1 MRLTATPQHPTNFS
15 QPAEGSP
22 TASHSLDRRDA
33 ALLAFLVGCLAAMF
47 WKVIFTP
54 AMFFYRDV
62 FKYSYP
68 HARFIAEACRQATLP
83 YWNPYMNYGEPVLA
97 NPNFLFFYPSTLL
110 LILLPIDF
118 AYTMH
123 YVAHFALAGVG
134 TYCLARY
141 WGQSRAAALFA
152 AFAFTFSG
160 PLLSLGNLYNHAAC
174 AAWIPWALLL
184 TERAL
189 ESISLRPWF
198 VLTLVFS
205 LQFLAAE
212 PFTLF
217 ATFGLSLGLALYRS
231 GALRHPLAP
240 PARRILLRFLLV
252 GCWMIALS
260 TVQLFPALDL
270 LGNSMRGRGMTFNQ
284 NARWAFHPLSLLDIV
299 LQDFFGPP
307 FATPGVWVWVLNGG
321 HDPYYPSVFVGFVP
335 LFFALVGWARGRD
348 QRRGFIAAA
357 ALTLLLL
364 SFGRLTPLYALANL
378 LLPPLQLVRFPVK
391 LLVPI
396 VLLTALLAGFGL
408 DALRQSHETSS
419 FRQRRIL
426 LPLQCLLA
434 GAVLVWMIAWLEPQ
448 WIGVPTS
455 QFLVH
460 MNRLVT
466 GNHGED
472 LSSGQI
478 TGARDF
484 FLTILRLY
492 LPGLAGLALGGM
504 TWMLALERR
513 RRWARRAVPLV
524 AVLGLGQLALVNY
537 RANPAVPKVFYAY
550 RPPLLKHFEASNQ
563 PYRFYDLGRG
573 WAPPIALLGAQD
585 FVNFD
590 FIPEA
595 ASFSSLALGGFRD
608 KLLLEAGSMS
618 EKVESGNSG
627 DVDGSVSPFVF
638 DFWEYVKYLTWDPV
652 STDYLLGR
660 SNVRYLI
667 LPGRQPGAKRR
678 EVAQISNGSPQPSFL
693 YENLCLT
700 PRAYVAG
707 RASWSTD
714 TPAILARMASPDF
727 DAQDEVILFGKPEAR
742 PPSQC
747 SGPAGRVEIIDPQP
761 NTVKLQA
768 ELFRPGYV
776 VLLDRF
782 NPNWCAT
789 LDGQEVPI
797 LHANEMFRAVH
808 AEAGRHE
815 VRFYY
820 RQRGLKAGMLISL
833 MALAGLGIL
842 YAIDPFRSK
851 SSPLV
856 ERL

>member
-1 MRLTATPQHPTNFS
+1 
-15 QPAEGSP
+15 
-22 TASHSLDRRDA
+22 
-33 ALLAFLVGCLAAMF
+33 
-47 WKVIFTP
+47 
-54 AMFFYRDV
+54 
-62 FKYSYP
+62 
-68 HARFIAEACRQATLP
+68 
-83 YWNPYMNYGEPVLA
+83 MNYGEPVLA

-123 YVAHFALAGVG
+123 YVAHFAVAAVG
-134 TYCLARY
+134 TYCLARC
-141 WGQSRAAALFA
+141 WGQSRTAALFA

-189 ESISLRPWF
+189 ESTSLRPWL

-231 GALRHPLAP
+231 GALRHPLAE

-252 GCWMIALS
+252 GCWIIALS
-260 TVQLFPALDL
+260 TVQLLPSLDL
-270 LGNSMRGRGMTFNQ
+270 LANSMRGRGMTFNQ
-284 NARWAFHPLSLLDIV
+284 NARWAFHPLSLLDVV

-348 QRRGFIAAA
+348 RRRRFIGAA

-408 DALRQSHETSS
+408 DALRQSNEISP

-426 LPLQCLLA
+426 LPLQFLLA
-434 GAVLVWMIAWLEPQ
+434 GAVLVWVIAWLEPQ
-448 WIGVPTS
+448 WIGGLTS
-455 QFLVH
+455 KFLVH
-460 MNRLVT
+460 TNRLVT
-466 GNHGED
+466 GNRGED
-472 LSSGQI
+472 LSPAQI
-478 TGARDF
+478 IGAREF
-484 FLTILRLY
+484 FLTIVRLY
-492 LPGLAGLALGGM
+492 LPGLAGLALGGI
-504 TWMLALERR
+504 TWTLALRR
-513 RRWARRAVPLV
+513 GRTWARRAIPFV
-524 AVLGLGQLALVNY
+524 AVLGLGQMALVNY
-537 RANPAVPKVFYAY
+537 RANPTVPKVFYTH
-550 RPPLLKHFEASNQ
+550 RPPLLKHFEPSNQ

-573 WAPPIALLGAQD
+573 WAPPIASLGVQD

-595 ASFSSLALGGFRD
+595 RGFSSLALGGFRD
-608 KLLLEAGSMS
+608 KLLLEAGSML
-618 EKVESGNSG
+618 EKVESGDSG

-638 DFWEYVKYLTWDPV
+638 DFWEYTTSLSSDPV

-660 SNVRYLI
+660 SNVRYMI
-667 LPGRQPGAKRR
+667 VPSRRPGAKRR

-693 YENLCLT
+693 YENFCLA

-714 TPAILARMASPDF
+714 TTAILIRMASPDF
-727 DAQDEVILFGKPEAR
+727 DAQNEVILFGEPEAR
-742 PPSQC
+742 PPSQG
-747 SGPAGRVEIIDPQP
+747 SGPAGRVKIIDLQP
-761 NTVKLQA
+761 NSLKLQA
-768 ELFRPGYV
+768 ELLRPGYV

-782 NPNWCAT
+782 NPNWHAT
-789 LDGQEVPI
+789 LDGREVPV
-797 LHANEMFRAVH
+797 LRANQMFRAVH
-808 AEAGRHE
+808 AEAGKHE
-815 VRFYY
+815 VRFDY
-820 RQRGLKAGMLISL
+820 RQRGLKAGMLVSL
-833 MALAGLGIL
+833 MALAGLGTL

-851 SSPLV
+851 
-856 ERL
+856 